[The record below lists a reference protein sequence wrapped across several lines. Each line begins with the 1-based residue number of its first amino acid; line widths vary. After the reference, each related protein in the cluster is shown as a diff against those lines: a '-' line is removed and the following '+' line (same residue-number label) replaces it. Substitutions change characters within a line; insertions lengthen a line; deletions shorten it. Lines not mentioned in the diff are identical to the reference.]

1 MSKVAILMCTVCPED
16 RDKWRALVNAVM
28 NLQVPEIVGNFL
40 LAVKLITFEKK
51 F

>member
-1 MSKVAILMCTVCPED
+1 MAVGAIARKGVAED
-16 RDKWRALVNAVM
+16 RDKWRALVSAVM